1 MFKLV
6 GGKEIFTERPCLHV
20 RVLCLLSSVHLI
32 FVARLEKTMFVNWV
46 YTATLLISI
55 VALRVIVTR
64 AAEDDIDTDVVDC
77 PDQQEACKC
86 RKTAMACQFRLDIE
100 ELQTFTSYKT
110 NADGDIVSRGTPGD
124 TYFMTEKGFVPSIG
138 PTSEMIP
145 EQGPCWNDSTLR
157 SDTDFN
163 NMGCSIPMM
172 VDGRSYRE
180 FIAVNG
186 RIPGPTLIVY
196 KDQYVIIDVFNHLTN
211 EGVTIHWHGIHQKR
225 TPWMDG
231 VAAVSQAPIVP
242 GGQFRYIFEANPSG
256 THWYHSHLGS
266 QRTDGLFGAL
276 IVHESDQ
283 EYQDIIADVH
293 EDIPGNQFM
302 DLPDMHTITLLDWQR
317 EASINLFVK
326 IHSTLGFYPQL
337 CPTSLPENSDTLYY
351 PRTTSTDGIEV
362 GPVPYWSG
370 LINGKGRYNATDLGV
385 LSIFNVSLSISYR
398 FRIIGAQ
405 SLYAYKF
412 EIEDH
417 RLRVIATDGQI
428 VHLTGPLDYII
439 VHSGERYDFI
449 LDTKEEIQP
458 GSSGNYW
465 IRAETLEVSN
475 TLNDGR
481 PVHAAEAVLHYTA
494 PGALNPNPLTRYDN
508 VRSRPRLCTQQA
520 KCIALNCPF
529 KKFPSDYNIDCMV
542 VSQLRN
548 RFSDKLPRIDNMDSD
563 NLKFFNFGFEGQ
575 SFTSAINGRNF
586 LSPPS
591 PYQTYRGEYDRDVND
606 NRTCQSCNSETTRT
620 SQPNQCTCTYVERI
634 VSRYKLSDGN
644 DHSVMFVLSAVGF
657 DTNRDF
663 SHPVHLHGH
672 SFYVVHVGYGT
683 YSNGVLQ
690 NNSMDVEC
698 DTGLCMNPRWRNGTP
713 AAVKK
718 AMSSTGL
725 LIDTAVRKD
734 TVIVPAG
741 GYVVIAFVADNPGY
755 WYMHCHIEVHQLEG
769 MAVIIQ
775 EYDETEHNYD
785 LPKDIN
791 KPGKFNWSVSYLSGA
806 DQNLQSSTAALL
818 SIFLFMSFMITAGY

>member
-1 MFKLV
+1 MLQSGSCSGGILV
-6 GGKEIFTERPCLHV
+6 TLKKKFCCAPKKKML
-20 RVLCLLSSVHLI
+20 
-32 FVARLEKTMFVNWV
+32 VN
-46 YTATLLISI
+46 TATLLIA
-55 VALRVIVTR
+55 ALCVTAAV
-64 AAEDDIDTDVVDC
+64 AAEDDVDTDIVDC

-86 RKTAMACQFRLDIE
+86 RKTATACQFRLDIE
-100 ELQTFTSYKT
+100 ELQTFTSYRINK
-110 NADGDIVSRGTPGD
+110 DGDIVTRGTPGD
-124 TYFMTEKGFVPSIG
+124 TYFIAQDGFHASIG
-138 PTSEMIP
+138 PNSEANS
-145 EQGPCWNDSTLR
+145 EKGPCWNGSVLR
-157 SDTDFN
+157 SETDFN
-163 NMGCSIPMM
+163 DMGCSIPMM

-180 FIAVNG
+180 FIAING
-186 RIPGPTLIVY
+186 RMPGPTLIVY
-196 KDQYVIIDVFNHLTN
+196 EDQYVVIDVFNHLTN
-211 EGVTIHWHGIHQKR
+211 EGVTIHWHGIHQKG

-242 GGQFRYIFEANPSG
+242 GGQFRYIFEATPSG

-276 IVHESDQ
+276 IVYESDK
-283 EYQDIIADVH
+283 EYQDIMADVH
-293 EDIPGNQFM
+293 EDIPGNQRFM

-317 EASINLFVK
+317 EASIDLFVK

-337 CPTSLPENSDTLYY
+337 CPTILPKNDSMPYY

-370 LINGKGRYNATDLGV
+370 LINGRGRYNTTNLGV
-385 LSIFNVSLSISYR
+385 LSAFNVSPSTSYR

-417 RLRVIATDGQI
+417 KLRVIATDGQI
-428 VHLTGPLDYII
+428 IHLTGELDYII

-449 LDTKEEIQP
+449 LDTKPP
-458 GSSGNYW
+458 GAASNYW
-465 IRAETLEVSN
+465 IRAETLEMLEMPRTVS
-475 TLNDGR
+475 DGR
-481 PVHAAEAVLHYTA
+481 PVHLAEAILHYT
-494 PGALNPNPLTRYDN
+494 GASNPDPFTMYDN
-508 VRSRPRLCTQQA
+508 VDRRPRQCTQQT

-529 KKFPSDYNIDCMV
+529 KEFPSGYNTNCMA

-548 RFSDKLPRIDNMDSD
+548 RFSDKLPRIDNRDSN

-586 LSPPS
+586 LSPAS
-591 PYQTYRGEYDRDVND
+591 PYQTYLGEYDLDVSD
-606 NRTCQSCNSETTRT
+606 GRTCQSCNSETTPA
-620 SQPNQCTCTYVERI
+620 SQPNQCTCTYVEK
-634 VSRYKLSDGN
+634 VLSSSKLN
-644 DHSVMFVLSAVGF
+644 DDNDNSVMMVFSVVGF

-672 SFYVVHVGYGT
+672 SFYVVHIGYGT
-683 YSNGVLQ
+683 YSDGVLQ

-698 DTGLCMNPRWRNGTP
+698 DTPLCMNPRWRNGTP
-713 AAVKK
+713 AAVKV

-755 WYMHCHIEVHQLEG
+755 WFLHCHIEVHQLEG

-775 EYDETEHNYD
+775 EYSETEHNYN
-785 LPKDIN
+785 LPEDIN
-791 KPGKFNWSVSYLSGA
+791 KPGKFNWTVADFVRLSAGECI
-806 DQNLQSSTAALL
+806 QSLSTTLL
-818 SIFLFMSFMITAGY
+818 STILFMSSVVTAGY

>member
-1 MFKLV
+1 M
-6 GGKEIFTERPCLHV
+6 
-20 RVLCLLSSVHLI
+20 
-32 FVARLEKTMFVNWV
+32 MFVNWT
-46 YTATLLISI
+46 YTGTLLIA
-55 VALRVIVTR
+55 VLCVIVTN
-64 AAEDDIDTDVVDC
+64 AAEDDVDTDIVDC

-86 RKTAMACQFRLDIE
+86 RKTAKACQFRLDIE

-110 NADGDIVSRGTPGD
+110 NKDGDIVSRGTPGD
-124 TYFMTEKGFVPSIG
+124 TYFITENGFIPSIG
-138 PTSEMIP
+138 TTNEMIP
-145 EQGPCWNDSTLR
+145 ELGPCWSNNTLR
-157 SDTDFN
+157 SETDFS

-196 KDQYVIIDVFNHLTN
+196 KGQYVIIDVFNHLTN
-211 EGVTIHWHGIHQKR
+211 EGVTIHWHGIHQKG

-256 THWYHSHLGS
+256 THWYHSHLGA

-276 IVHESDQ
+276 IVHESDK
-283 EYQDIIADVH
+283 EYQDIMADVH
-293 EDIPGNQFM
+293 EDIPGNQRFM

-317 EASINLFVK
+317 EASVNLFVK

-337 CPTSLPENSDTLYY
+337 CPTTLPKNNDMLYY

-362 GPVPYWSG
+362 GPIPYWSG
-370 LINGKGRYNATDLGV
+370 LINGRGRYNATDLGI
-385 LSIFNVSLSISYR
+385 LSVFNVDLSVSYR

-412 EIEDH
+412 EVEDH
-417 RLRVIATDGQI
+417 KLRVIATDGQI

-449 LDTKEEIQP
+449 LDTKEEIPP
-458 GSSGNYW
+458 GETGNYW
-465 IRAETLEVSN
+465 ISTETLEVSS
-475 TLNDGR
+475 TVTDGR
-481 PVHAAEAVLHYTA
+481 PVHVAEAILHYTA
-494 PGALNPNPLTRYDN
+494 QGVPNPNPFTRYDN
-508 VRSRPRLCTQQA
+508 VIRIPRPCTQQT

-529 KKFPSDYNIDCMV
+529 KEFPSGYNTNCMV

-548 RFSDKLPRIDNMDSD
+548 RFSDKLPRIDNRDSD

-586 LSPPS
+586 LSPAS
-591 PYQTYRGEYDRDVND
+591 PYQTYRGEYDLDVND
-606 NRTCQSCNSETTRT
+606 NRTCQSCNSKTTPT
-620 SQPNQCTCTYVERI
+620 SQPNQCTCTYVEK
-634 VSRYKLSDGN
+634 VLSTSKLNDGN
-644 DHSVMFVLSAVGF
+644 DNSVMMVFSAVGF

-663 SHPVHLHGH
+663 SHPIHLHGH
-672 SFYVVHVGYGT
+672 SFYIVHVGYGT
-683 YSNGVLQ
+683 YSDGILK
-690 NNSMDVEC
+690 NNTMDVEC
-698 DTGLCMNPRWRNGTP
+698 DTRLCMNPYWRNGTTP
-713 AAVKK
+713 AAVKI

-755 WYMHCHIEVHQLEG
+755 WFLHCHIEVHQLEG

-775 EYDETEHNYD
+775 EYGETEHNYN

-791 KPGKFNWSVSYLSGA
+791 KPGKFNWTVADFMQLTGAGECMQTLS
-806 DQNLQSSTAALL
+806 TTLL
-818 SIFLFMSFMITAGY
+818 STVLFVSSMIAAGY

>member
-1 MFKLV
+1 M
-6 GGKEIFTERPCLHV
+6 
-20 RVLCLLSSVHLI
+20 
-32 FVARLEKTMFVNWV
+32 MFVNWA
-46 YTATLLISI
+46 YTATL
-55 VALRVIVTR
+55 ALCVIAVTR
-64 AAEDDIDTDVVDC
+64 AAEDDIDIDIVDC

-86 RKTAMACQFRLDIE
+86 RKSAMACQFRLDIE
-100 ELQTFTSYKT
+100 ELQTFTSYKI

-124 TYFMTEKGFVPSIG
+124 TYFISENGFVSSIP
-138 PTSEMIP
+138 PTDEMIP
-145 EQGPCWNDSTLR
+145 EIGPCWNNSTLR
-157 SDTDFN
+157 SETDFS

-172 VDGRSYRE
+172 VDGRSYRQ

-196 KDQYVIIDVFNHLTN
+196 KGQYVIVDVFNHLTS
-211 EGVTIHWHGIHQKR
+211 EGVTIHWHGIHQR
-225 TPWMDG
+225 GTPWMDG

-242 GGQFRYIFEANPSG
+242 GGQFRYIFEATPSG
-256 THWYHSHLGS
+256 THWYHSHLGA

-276 IVHESDQ
+276 IVHETDS
-283 EYQDIIADVH
+283 EYQDIMADVH
-293 EDIPGNQFM
+293 EDIPGNQMFM
-302 DLPDMHTITLLDWQR
+302 DLPDKHTITLLDWQR

-326 IHSTLGFYPQL
+326 IHSTLGFYPEL
-337 CPTSLPENSDTLYY
+337 CPTVLPKNSDTLYN

-362 GPVPYWSG
+362 GPVPYGSG
-370 LINGKGRYNATDLGV
+370 LINGRGRYNTTDLGV
-385 LSIFNVSLSISYR
+385 LSVFNVGLSISYR

-417 RLRVIATDGQI
+417 KLRILATDGQI

-449 LDTKEEIQP
+449 LDTKETVP
-458 GSSGNYW
+458 SGKSGNYW
-465 IRAETLEVSN
+465 IRAETLEVSG
-475 TLNDGR
+475 TLTDGR
-481 PVHAAEAVLHYTA
+481 PIHTAEAILHYTA
-494 PGALNPNPLTRYDN
+494 SGAPNPNPFTMYNDIDR
-508 VRSRPRLCTQQA
+508 RPRQCTEQA
-520 KCIALNCPF
+520 RCIALNCPF
-529 KKFPSDYNIDCMV
+529 KEFPSSYYTDCMV

-575 SFTSAINGRNF
+575 SLTSAINGHNF

-591 PYQTYRGEYDRDVND
+591 PYQTYSGEYDRDVND
-606 NRTCQSCNSETTRT
+606 NRTCQYCNSETTRA

-634 VSRYKLSDGN
+634 VSENQLNDDE

-657 DTNRDF
+657 DTRRDF
-663 SHPVHLHGH
+663 SHPIHLHGH

-683 YSNGVLQ
+683 YSDGTLQ

-698 DTGLCMNPRWRNGTP
+698 DTELCMNPRWRNGTP
-713 AAVKK
+713 AAVKI
-718 AMSSTGL
+718 AMSSNGL

-734 TVIVPAG
+734 TVILPAG
-741 GYVVIAFVADNPGY
+741 GYVVIAFIADNPGY
-755 WYMHCHIEVHQLEG
+755 WFMHCHIEVHQLEG

-775 EYDETEHNYD
+775 EYDETEHNYN

-791 KPGKFNWSVSYLSGA
+791 KPGKFNWTVNDFIELNSGA
-806 DQNLQSSTAALL
+806 SGYVQSLSTTLL
-818 SIFLFMSFMITAGY
+818 SIFLFMSSMIAARY